1 MASFFLG
8 LSGGSGAPIALRL
21 MEVLL
26 ARGDAIQLAV
36 SGAGRQVLRHEAG
49 IPADVPDF
57 DLRQLAPSD
66 LRAGLQVHDLAAVA
80 AAPASGSA
88 DIDAVILCPCSMGT
102 LARVAH
108 GFSSNLIERA
118 ADVALKEGRRLIMVP
133 RETPLSSIHLRNMT
147 LLAEAGAVILPAM
160 PGWYHRPERV
170 EDLIDF
176 VVARIMDTLGIEHQ
190 LVRRWQTPETNSDS
204 PWDEGELAGG

>member
-1 MASFFLG
+1 MASYFLG
-8 LSGGSGAPIALRL
+8 FSGGSGAPIALRL
-21 MEVLL
+21 MEQLL
-26 ARGDAIQLAV
+26 ERGDSLQLAV
-36 SGAGRQVLRHEAG
+36 SDAGRQVLRHEAG
-49 IPADVPDF
+49 IPADDPGF
-57 DLRQLAPSD
+57 DLGHLVAPE
-66 LRAGLQVHDLAAVA
+66 LRANLQVHDLGAVA

-88 DIDAVILCPCSMGT
+88 EIDAVLLCPCSMGT

-118 ADVALKEGRRLIMVP
+118 ADVALKEGRRLILVP

-160 PGWYHRPERV
+160 PGWYHRPQRV

-176 VVARIMDTLGIEHQ
+176 VVARILDTLGIDHE
-190 LVRRWQTPETNSDS
+190 LVRRWQTPETGTGS
-204 PWDEGELAGG
+204 PWDEGEVAGS